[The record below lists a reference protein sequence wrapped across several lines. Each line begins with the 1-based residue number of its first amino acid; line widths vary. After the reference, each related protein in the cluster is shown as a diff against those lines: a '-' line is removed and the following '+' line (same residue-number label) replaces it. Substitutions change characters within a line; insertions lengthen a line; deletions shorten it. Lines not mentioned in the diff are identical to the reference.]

1 MLPWYLKEIVH
12 VLFCVFQ
19 TNQNKTVNILCT
31 LSEWIRNVQ
40 MIQYFSNIDEN
51 LACLTQK
58 TEE

>member
-1 MLPWYLKEIVH
+1 MLPWYLKEIVR

-19 TNQNKTVNILCT
+19 TNQNKAVNILCT

-51 LACLTQK
+51 LA
-58 TEE
+58 